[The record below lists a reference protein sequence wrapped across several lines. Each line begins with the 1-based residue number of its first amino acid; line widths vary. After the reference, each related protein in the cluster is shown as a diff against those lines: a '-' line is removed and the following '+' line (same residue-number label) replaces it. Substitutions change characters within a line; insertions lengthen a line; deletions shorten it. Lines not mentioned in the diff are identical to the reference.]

1 MVSPTLKFRSQW
13 DHAPHQKVV
22 LKWHFSSHL
31 LFEIPSDKGLAWS
44 DILLP
49 LIRIWCHLLTPI
61 CFERPRLI
69 NIWTLANQG
78 WLLVERKIWCRSIS
92 YKLTKPSIYMG
103 AKDSSWNILLIAFD
117 CYYVAFTSFV
127 TVTLLLL
134 WHLWVCCLPFF
145 SAGAFYWNGG
155 HILYN
160 RQTRIKC
167 VSVAAALSTSY

>member
-31 LFEIPSDKGLAWS
+31 LFEIRSDKGLAWS

-49 LIRIWCHLLTPI
+49 LIRIWCHLLTSI

-103 AKDSSWNILLIAFD
+103 AKDSSWNIPFNCI
-117 CYYVAFTSFV
+117 
-127 TVTLLLL
+127 LLLL
-134 WHLWVCCLPFF
+134 RRFHVICDSYF
-145 SAGAFYWNGG
+145 AVAMAFAS
-155 HILYN
+155 L
-160 RQTRIKC
+160 
-167 VSVAAALSTSY
+167 LSPIFLSRSFLLKWRPYLV